1 MTSSQFS
8 TTPTFADAPHGGPQ
22 SRDFIGST
30 SVIPELIQGFSGTPP
45 TYEKVKQAIYSG
57 RIPAVKVGGRWLVR
71 FAHIGVVADLFGMA
85 PKAASSDRANPAA
98 AEHAA
103 A

>member
-8 TTPTFADAPHGGPQ
+8 IPPTSADTPHGGSQ

-30 SVIPELIQGFSGTPP
+30 SVIPELIQGFDGTPP

-71 FAHIGVVADLFGMA
+71 CVHIGAVADLFGMA
-85 PKAASSDRANPAA
+85 PKGASSDRANRASV
-98 AEHAA
+98 EHAA
-103 A
+103 